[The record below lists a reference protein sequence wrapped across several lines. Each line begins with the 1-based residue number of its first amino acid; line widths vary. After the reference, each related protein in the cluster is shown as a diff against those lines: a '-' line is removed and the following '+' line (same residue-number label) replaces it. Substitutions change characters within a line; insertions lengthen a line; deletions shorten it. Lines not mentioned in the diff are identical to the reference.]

1 MAYVFF
7 YSTKSPFSNFHPAKF
22 EKNGITFF
30 SSEQFMM
37 YQKCVFFGDTAT
49 EKLVLAKNDDPLAK
63 SFISGKIDAQT
74 ILKSSWQEWN
84 TLQSSVKGLG
94 RKVKPYDNE
103 KWGQNR
109 FRLVAEGVL
118 AKFQQNEDL
127 RKYLLNTGND
137 ILVEAS
143 PTDEIWGIGLSE
155 SDAKVTPPERWK
167 GQNLLGKVLMD
178 VRSQIKG
185 K

>member
-1 MAYVFF
+1 MFF
-7 YSTKSPFSNFHPAKF
+7 SILLNLHPAKF

-37 YQKCVFFGDTAT
+37 YQKALFFGDKAT
-49 EKLVLAKNDDPLAK
+49 ENLILAKNEHPLAK
-63 SFISGKIDAQT
+63 DFMNGKIDAQT

-84 TLQSSVKGLG
+84 TLQSSVKALG
-94 RKVKPYDNE
+94 KKVKHYDNE

-178 VRSQIKG
+178 VRSQVK
-185 K
+185 

>member
-1 MAYVFF
+1 
-7 YSTKSPFSNFHPAKF
+7 
-22 EKNGITFF
+22 
-30 SSEQFMM
+30 MM

-49 EKLVLAKNDDPLAK
+49 EKLVLAKNEDPLAK
-63 SFISGKIDAQT
+63 SFIGGKIDAQT

-118 AKFQQNEDL
+118 AKFQQNEEL
-127 RKYLLNTGND
+127 GKYLLSTAND

-155 SDAKVTPPERWK
+155 SEAKVTPPEKWK